1 GRDMVGPKCAGRAS
15 RARRAEGSPAVSPTW
30 LVLAMGAG
38 VFALRLAG
46 LVLPSRSVPAAWD
59 RALAFVPIALLAALV
74 VASLGGGSDEAGLR
88 LVAAGGG
95 ALAAHGTRQM
105 W

>member
-1 GRDMVGPKCAGRAS
+1 M
-15 RARRAEGSPAVSPTW
+15 SPTW

-46 LVLPSRSVPAAWD
+46 LVLPSRSVPATWD
-59 RALAFVPIALLAALV
+59 RAFAFVPIALLTALV
-74 VASLGGGSDEAGLR
+74 VASLGGGSDEVGLR

-95 ALAAHGTRQM
+95 ALAAYRTRQM
-105 W
+105 WACIVTGLLLYALLALV